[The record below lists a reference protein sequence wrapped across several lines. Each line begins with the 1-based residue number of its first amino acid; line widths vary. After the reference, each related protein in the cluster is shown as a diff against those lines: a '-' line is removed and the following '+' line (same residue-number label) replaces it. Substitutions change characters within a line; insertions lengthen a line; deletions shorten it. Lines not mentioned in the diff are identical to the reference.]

1 MAGSVTKTLFAAGG
15 TGGHVFP
22 AIAVAQELRRMR
34 PDVEI
39 AFVGTQQR
47 MESELA
53 PKAGFRFI
61 PISGAGFPR
70 GLTWRWLPALWT
82 LAKSMAQA
90 FWIIRRERPR
100 ALFGTGGYV
109 CGPIMAAASMT
120 GVPTIVH
127 ESNAAAGTANRWLG
141 KMVKEVHVG
150 FEEAMGDFPKKKT
163 RLTGNPIR
171 AEIVEAGKERTAALD
186 AHRNAPPTLLVLG
199 GSLGAQSIN
208 SAVLDALPGIEKMG
222 CRVIHQTGRNDFE
235 RVKERYLKQ
244 TNNAVFDLYETGDR
258 SHAAVPFI
266 ERMGDAYRMAD
277 AALSRSGALTVS
289 ELTLCGLP
297 AILVPLPIAKT
308 AGEYRNARVVENAG
322 AGFILPDA
330 ELNAETLLERL
341 QTMLVD
347 PARRM
352 EMSKRS
358 AAIGRPDATQQ
369 LAAAVCE
376 YL

>member
-1 MAGSVTKTLFAAGG
+1 MAGSVSKTLFAAGG

-39 AFVGTQQR
+39 AFVGTARR

-70 GLTWRWLPALWT
+70 GLTWRWFPALWT

-90 FWIIRRERPR
+90 FWILRRERPR

-120 GVPTIVH
+120 GVPTIIH

-141 KMVKEVHVG
+141 KMVKEAHVG
-150 FEEAMGDFPKKKT
+150 FEAAMGDFPTKKT
-163 RLTGNPIR
+163 RLAGNPIR
-171 AEIVEAGKERTAALD
+171 AEIVEAGKERIAALD
-186 AHRNAPPTLLVLG
+186 APRDAPPTLLVLG

-208 SAVLDALPGIEKMG
+208 SAVLEALPGIEKMG
-222 CRVIHQTGRNDFE
+222 CRVVHQTGRDDFE
-235 RVKERYLKQ
+235 RVKEGYLQQ
-244 TNNAVFDLYETGDR
+244 TKNAVFDLYEAGANR
-258 SHAAVPFI
+258 HAVVPFI

-289 ELTLCGLP
+289 ELTLCGIP
-297 AILVPLPIAKT
+297 SILVPLPIAKT

-330 ELNAETLLERL
+330 ELNADAFLERL
-341 QTMLVD
+341 QTMLAD
-347 PARRM
+347 PARRL

-358 AAIGRPDATQQ
+358 ASIGMPDAARR
-369 LAAAVCE
+369 LAAAICE

>member
-1 MAGSVTKTLFAAGG
+1 MTGSVSKTLFAAGG

-22 AIAVAQELRRMR
+22 AIAVAEELRRMR

-39 AFVGTQQR
+39 AFVGTLRR

-70 GLTWRWLPALWT
+70 GLSWRWLPALWT

-150 FEEAMGDFPKKKT
+150 FEEAMGDFPTKKT

-171 AEIVEAGKERTAALD
+171 AEIVEAGRERTATLD
-186 AHRNAPPTLLVLG
+186 APRDAPPTLLVLG

-222 CRVIHQTGRNDFE
+222 CRVIHQTGKNDFE
-235 RVKERYLKQ
+235 RVKEGYLKQ
-244 TNNAVFDLYETGDR
+244 TNNAVFDLSEAGDR
-258 SHAAVPFI
+258 FHAVVPFI
-266 ERMGDAYRMAD
+266 ERMGGAYRMAD

-297 AILVPLPIAKT
+297 SILVPLPIAKT
-308 AGEYRNARVVENAG
+308 AGEYRNARVMENAG

-330 ELNAETLLERL
+330 DLNADALLERL
-341 QTMLVD
+341 QTMLAD
-347 PARRM
+347 PERRA

-358 AAIGRPDATQQ
+358 AAVGRPDATRR
-369 LAAAVCE
+369 LASAICE